1 MANHAHILKYLQKG
15 ERILLYAYGKNGKQV
30 YQYLKEQPQFQV
42 IGIVDRNADSLTD
55 IGVPVYAPDQ
65 LRTLAADMYDKI
77 IITVMSQAMGL
88 EVYQIIKESGAAEEK
103 IAAPYTY
110 LGPFAT
116 LSVENMLQTPMLLQQ
131 EIEAYILQPNNNL
144 LYFDPLIRELEQK
157 GEEKEKLLVW
167 FKKMVH
173 SLTPLENIV
182 LFDILYLAGI
192 FDAELMKHMMECLL
206 RIDQKELRQLL
217 YGISS
222 DTTDMCFTHPEFL
235 FPEFYSMRRTLLR
248 NICRMYDL
256 HMRPRKT
263 HKGKDGKI
271 RKICIISHMLYDQK
285 SSATLFSIQL
295 SGMLADMGYEIMV
308 MPLDVCGYPMSGNPV
323 LRPIIFA
330 NYKTSREHEAYHKA
344 IYHPKVLIEYT
355 DETALQEKMQIE
367 LDKLAEFSPDLII
380 DMTDE
385 HSVLSYVYSQYFTTL
400 YIPMRGYQSS
410 SFFTYFAVRDMDG
423 FLRENSIYHSVKES
437 CAVEYSAFYLWPS
450 IPTKK
455 YEREE
460 LSIGKSDFV
469 LITVGNRLNTEMT
482 EEFIDAVC
490 KNLLDKPNIKWL
502 IVGSENE
509 YLSQNYANFID
520 AQKIQYISYEDDLPA
535 LYEVC
540 DLYLNPKRM
549 GGGTSIVWAM
559 RAGLPIALLSC
570 PCDVM
575 TIIGYENAAGD
586 TYEQMMEYIL
596 SLWKDPACFRRECEK
611 FQNIAVS
618 FEERL
623 AQKVQA
629 VVLQVERLENSTHEY
644 QEKG

>member
-1 MANHAHILKYLQKG
+1 MANHAHILKYLRKG

-88 EVYQIIKESGAAEEK
+88 EVYQIIKESGVAEEK

-131 EIEAYILQPNNNL
+131 EIEAFILQPNNNL
-144 LYFDPLIRELEQK
+144 LYFDPLIRELERK

-167 FKKMVH
+167 FKEMAH
-173 SLTPLENIV
+173 SLAPLENIV

-235 FPEFYSMRRTLLR
+235 FPEFYSMRRTLLK

-256 HMRPRKT
+256 HMKPRKT

-285 SSATLFSIQL
+285 SSATLLSIQV

-308 MPLDVCGYPMSGNPV
+308 MPLDVCGYPMSENPV

-380 DMTDE
+380 DMADE
-385 HSVLSYVYSQYFTTL
+385 HSVLSYAYSQYFTTL
-400 YIPMRGYQSS
+400 YIPIRGYQSS
-410 SFFTYFAVRDMDG
+410 SFFTYFVATNYQAFEEANR
-423 FLRENSIYHSVKES
+423 NYHSVGDHQALELPLLVTPPLPENVYGRRK
-437 CAVEYSAFYLWPS
+437 YSLFDN
-450 IPTKK
+450 
-455 YEREE
+455 
-460 LSIGKSDFV
+460 DFV
-469 LITVGNRLNTEMT
+469 MVTVGTRLNSEMSQ
-482 EEFIDAVC
+482 EFIDIVC
-490 KNLLDKPNIKWL
+490 KRVLEQSELKWL
-502 IVGSENE
+502 IVGSKSE
-509 YLSQNYANFID
+509 YLSDTY
-520 AQKIQYISYEDDLPA
+520 QKCLDEHKIIYIPYEDDLPA
-535 LYEVC
+535 LYKIC
-540 DLYLNPKRM
+540 DVYLNPKRQ
-549 GGGTSIVWAM
+549 GGATSFFWAM
-559 RAGLPIALLSC
+559 YDMPLAMVRMN
-570 PCDVM
+570 CDMV
-575 TIIGYENAAGD
+575 GVVGSENMIDG
-586 TYEQMMEYIL
+586 TYEKLMDYIL
-596 SLWKDPACFRRECEK
+596 ELKQDTDFYNKERNKFLQRALYYEKQQPQMWKNVIDTIDNRIR
-611 FQNIAVS
+611 QD
-618 FEERL
+618 
-623 AQKVQA
+623 
-629 VVLQVERLENSTHEY
+629 
-644 QEKG
+644 

>member
-1 MANHAHILKYLQKG
+1 MTNHAYILKYLQKG
-15 ERILLYAYGKNGKQV
+15 ERILLYAYGKNGKLV

-55 IGVPVYAPDQ
+55 IGVPVYGPDQ

-77 IITVMSQAMGL
+77 VITVTRQKMGL
-88 EVYQIIKESGAAEEK
+88 EVYQIIKERGVAEEK
-103 IAAPYTY
+103 IVAPYTY
-110 LGPFAT
+110 LGPFTT
-116 LSVENMLQTPMLLQQ
+116 LSVENILQIPMLLQQ
-131 EIEAYILQPNNNL
+131 EIEAFILQRNNNL
-144 LYFDPLIRELEQK
+144 LYFGPLIRELKQK
-157 GEEKEKLLVW
+157 GKEKEKLLVW
-167 FKKMVH
+167 FKKMFY
-173 SLTPLENIV
+173 SLTPLENIIF
-182 LFDILYLAGI
+182 FDILYLAGV

-206 RIDQKELRQLL
+206 RIDQKELRQFL

-235 FPEFYSMRRTLLR
+235 FPEFYNMRRTLMK

-256 HMRPRKT
+256 HMKNQKI
-263 HKGKDGKI
+263 HKQKDGKM

-308 MPLDVCGYPMSGNPV
+308 MPLDVCGYLMSENPV

-330 NYKTSREHEAYHKA
+330 NYKTSREHEAYHKS

-355 DETALQEKMQIE
+355 DEIDLEKKMQIE
-367 LDKLAEFSPDLII
+367 LDKLAAFSPDLII

-410 SFFTYFAVRDMDG
+410 SFFTYFAARDMNG
-423 FLRENSIYHSVKES
+423 FLRENSIYHSVNES
-437 CAVEYSAFYLWPS
+437 CAVEYSAFYVWPP
-450 IPTKK
+450 IPQKK
-455 YEREE
+455 YKREE

-469 LITVGNRLNTEMT
+469 LITVGNRLSTEMT

-502 IVGSENE
+502 IVGSKNE
-509 YLSQNYANFID
+509 YLSQNYTNFID

-559 RAGLPIALLSC
+559 RAGLPVALLSC

-586 TYEQMMEYIL
+586 TYEQMMEYVL
-596 SLWKDPACFRRECEK
+596 SLWRDPAYFKQEREK
-611 FQNIAVS
+611 FQSIAVS
-618 FEERL
+618 FEDRL

-629 VVLQVERLENSTHEY
+629 AILQVERLENSTHEH
-644 QEKG
+644 Q